1 MGCHFLLQGIF
12 QTQGPNW
19 HPLHWQLSSLPLSHQ
34 GSPDDE
40 TRLFHWQIKQTN
52 QEVTLYV
59 QGDKVCM
66 QKTQDLSSDVNDF
79 QGKRK
84 LSVLQVLKIW
94 RPRSEAKKI
103 CILVVKQLYFPLR

>member
-1 MGCHFLLQGIF
+1 M
-12 QTQGPNW
+12 
-19 HPLHWQLSSLPLSHQ
+19 SKV
-34 GSPDDE
+34 
-40 TRLFHWQIKQTN
+40 IKS
-52 QEVTLYV
+52 
-59 QGDKVCM
+59 VC
-66 QKTQDLSSDVNDF
+66 KKQDLNSDVNDF

>member
-1 MGCHFLLQGIF
+1 
-12 QTQGPNW
+12 
-19 HPLHWQLSSLPLSHQ
+19 
-34 GSPDDE
+34 
-40 TRLFHWQIKQTN
+40 
-52 QEVTLYV
+52 
-59 QGDKVCM
+59 M
-66 QKTQDLSSDVNDF
+66 QKTQDLNSDVNDF